1 MDIIYSNEIN
11 DFIIKVFNYYN
22 GKINIINNKAI
33 LNINWKQ
40 SKESITMGDCT
51 IPNVIT
57 IYPVCIMCDY
67 NDNELKMMIVETI
80 VHELHHADQLLDY
93 RLIVD
98 MLILWRQHA
107 NHKRHLIYLLINKN
121 YMIYLVSICILI

>member
-67 NDNELKMMIVETI
+67 DDNELKMMIVETI

-93 RLIVD
+93 RLCKNDRRYVNI
-98 MLILWRQHA
+98 MEAACESQTA
-107 NHKRHLIYLLINKN
+107 SYLLTHKQEVYDIFG
-121 YMIYLVSICILI
+121 V